1 MISRMNPAMCK
12 ADVPHNQGGVFDEC
26 YFGLTFKNQ
35 KKMLNK
41 VQHYL

>member
-1 MISRMNPAMCK
+1 MNPAMCK
-12 ADVPHNQGGVFDEC
+12 ADVYLNQGGVFDEC
-26 YFGLTFKNQ
+26 QFGLIVKNQ